1 MGCIYNEKVKR
12 SAKPLIGLLIIFG
25 VSLMAV
31 SVLGRQAGLNQE
43 VETTMDLVL
52 TMFFLLAGYNVIA
65 KTKEIYRY
73 SIIADDLII
82 HRISGEKSHLVEK
95 VKLSEIQALHKR
107 KVGWNL
113 MNALRKN
120 YSVNMMKLDCCCEC
134 NVEGTTKSFYFSPSQ
149 SMLNKISHAR
159 EAS

>member
-12 SAKPLIGLLIIFG
+12 SAKPLVGLLIIFG
-25 VSLMAV
+25 VSLMVV
-31 SVLGRQAGLNQE
+31 SVLGTRAGLNE
-43 VETTMDLVL
+43 ETKSTMDLVL
-52 TMFFLLAGYNVIA
+52 AMFFLLAGYRVIA
-65 KTKEIYRY
+65 KTKEVYRY

-95 VKLSEIQALHKR
+95 VKLSEIQALHNKR
-107 KVGWNL
+107 PGWNL
-113 MNALRKN
+113 IRLLRKN

-134 NVEGTTKSFYFSPSQ
+134 SVEGTRKSFYFSPSP
-149 SMLNKISHAR
+149 SMLNKISNAL